1 MISKGPTAAGLG
13 VAVSFI
19 TCCGLRVH
27 HAQRLGV
34 RHLCYLSVAHARLH
48 ASHWLL
54 CRIEGHEYPTAC
66 HLPIAHLQHGG
77 VRSECV
83 CSSAMG

>member
-34 RHLCYLSVAHARLH
+34 RHLWYLSVA
-48 ASHWLL
+48 
-54 CRIEGHEYPTAC
+54 
-66 HLPIAHLQHGG
+66 
-77 VRSECV
+77 V
-83 CSSAMG
+83 CSTRATSRFTLASV